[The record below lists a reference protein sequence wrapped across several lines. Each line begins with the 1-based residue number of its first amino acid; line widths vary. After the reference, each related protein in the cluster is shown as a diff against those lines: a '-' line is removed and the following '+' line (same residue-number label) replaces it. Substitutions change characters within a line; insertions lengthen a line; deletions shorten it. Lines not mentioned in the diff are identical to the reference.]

1 MSRFKRITLGLS
13 WFVNIL
19 LLFLLLFEDRVQL
32 PVWLQVTGRMH
43 PLVLHF
49 PLTLLFIGILL
60 EFLVTRKTFQHASV
74 RDVTSFMFYLFALSA
89 AFTALFGFFLF
100 KEGTYLG
107 DEVSWHKWS
116 GIAVSLLAVILVM
129 MKESSSSAIYYP
141 TLGLCTI
148 CLVLAGHLG
157 AEVTHGEGFLTEP
170 FHKVSN
176 SITHIEN
183 ADSAVVFRDVV
194 QPILNEKCVSC
205 HNANRAKGDLILS
218 DYEGIM
224 KGGETRDG
232 IVAGKAGKSLLY
244 KYISLPMEDTLHMPP
259 KDKLQLDREEIR
271 LIGWWINTGAHVD
284 TKYVELPKVDSIQP
298 FMLARFH
305 PKTGLDLLDIPFV
318 EYDEIKPLNNPYRTV
333 QQISAT
339 KPYVAVF
346 LGSKKDFNA
355 KDLTELK
362 QVARQV
368 VSVDLGNSAVK
379 DNDLR
384 DVAQFTHVQKLYLQ
398 NSDVSDDGVK
408 HLKDLNF
415 LEVLNLSGTK
425 ITSKTLDEVATWKS
439 LRKLY
444 LYNTNIDEETVL
456 AFKASKQQL
465 DVFNSQIDLTDSVYN
480 AALTSPV
487 IKIDSPFFRNSALA
501 DVKLSRGKVKYYYT
515 LDGTEPTASATAYA
529 EPFRISQSGEL
540 RVRATMTGWKDSKVV
555 MSPLMKLGL
564 RPPVITL
571 ETKPDRKY
579 SGKLDSALVDG
590 KAGGFSRTDREY
602 LGYLDQDLQVLFE
615 MKEPTAIAQLALSLL
630 EDIGNGVFLPGHI
643 EVWTGNDKNHMTRAT
658 SFDNAAPVKDTP
670 TARRV
675 VTLSFTAEPVKFIRL
690 KASRIKSL
698 PAWYDQKKG
707 KPAIFIDEVSLEKR

>member
-1 MSRFKRITLGLS
+1 
-13 WFVNIL
+13 
-19 LLFLLLFEDRVQL
+19 LLFEDRVQL

-49 PLTLLFIGILL
+49 PLTLLFIGVVLEYLL
-60 EFLVTRKTFQHASV
+60 THKAFQHPAV
-74 RDVTSFMFYLFALSA
+74 RDVTSFIFCLFALSA

-129 MKESSSSAIYYP
+129 IKERSSSTIYYA
-141 TLGLCTI
+141 TLGLSII

-170 FHKVSN
+170 FRKASN
-176 SITHIEN
+176 HVTPIEN

-194 QPILNEKCVSC
+194 QPILNEKCVNC

-224 KGGETRDG
+224 KGGETRDAV
-232 IVAGKAGKSLLY
+232 VAGKAGNSLLY

-271 LIGWWINTGAHVD
+271 LIGWWINTGAHID
-284 TKYVELPKVDSIQP
+284 TKYVELPRVDSIQP

-318 EYDEIKPLNNPYRTV
+318 EYDEIKQLNNPYRTV

-362 QVARQV
+362 KVARQV

-379 DNDLR
+379 DNDLK

-398 NSDVSDDGVK
+398 NSDVSDEGVK
-408 HLKDLNF
+408 LLKDLKF

-425 ITSKTLDEVATWKS
+425 ITNKTLEEVATWKS

-444 LYNTNIDEETVL
+444 LYNTNIDEKTVL
-456 AFKASKQQL
+456 AFKAAKQQL
-465 DVFNSQIDLTDSVYN
+465 EVFNSQIDLSDSVYN
-480 AALTSPV
+480 AALTAPV
-487 IKIDSPFFRNSALA
+487 IKIDSPFFRNSAWV

-515 LDGTEPTASATAYA
+515 LDGTEPTLSSTAYS
-529 EPFRISQSGEL
+529 EPFGISQSGEL
-540 RVRATMTGWKDSKVV
+540 RVRATMTGWKDSRVV

-590 KAGGFSRTDREY
+590 KAGGFSRTDKEY

-615 MKEPTAIAQLALSLL
+615 MKEPTAVSQVALSLL
-630 EDIGNGVFLPGHI
+630 EDIDHGVFMPGHI
-643 EVWTGNDKNHMTRAT
+643 EVWTGNDKNQMSKAA
-658 SFDNAAPVKDTP
+658 SFDNAVSVKDTP
-670 TARRV
+670 VARRV
-675 VTLSFTAEPVKFIRL
+675 VTLSFTAEPVRFIRL
-690 KASRIKSL
+690 KANRIKSL
-698 PAWYDQKKG
+698 PGWYDQKKG
-707 KPAIFIDEVSLEKR
+707 KPAIFIDEVSIEKR